1 MIQVRDTVLR
11 RRDESRSIVSK
22 NPLPEYK
29 GTVGAII
36 TEEEFE
42 ESSQYIVD
50 ENEVI
55 GIVEKPFVLEEELLK
70 IMESLSFWTGQN
82 LWYLNFLNN
91 HLCIVYKKYHGF
103 IVNLLD

>member
-70 IMESLSFWTGQN
+70 NNGEPFILDLSKPVVLEFP
-82 LWYLNFLNN
+82 
-91 HLCIVYKKYHGF
+91 K
-103 IVNLLD
+103 